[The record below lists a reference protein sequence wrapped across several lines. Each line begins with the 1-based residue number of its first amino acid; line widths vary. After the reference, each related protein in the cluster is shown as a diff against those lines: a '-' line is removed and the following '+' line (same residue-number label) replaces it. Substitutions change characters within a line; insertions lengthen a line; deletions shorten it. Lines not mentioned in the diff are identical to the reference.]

1 MKKRIVTICLVV
13 ALLATCFAGTYA
25 YLTDKD
31 AATNVMTLGN
41 VYIDQIEEER
51 DANGNLVPFTQAK
64 PAYPV
69 VGDIAWA
76 ADPITVGGGT
86 QKVFHEDL
94 KNVVDKFVYVKN
106 TGKSDAYVRTIIAVE
121 APGYDKEDW
130 IHLNVNA
137 SEGVSMSAL
146 NTVEING
153 VEYVYAV
160 FTYTDA
166 LAPNA
171 KTPVSLAQV
180 FLDSKATNEYCNAF
194 GDTWEILTLSQ
205 AVQSAGFADAAT
217 ALDEAFGAA
226 DADAVAEWFMG
237 FGAVVAAPE
246 SGATRPAGYNPVEK
260 GTNNVVG
267 ITVIDNSD
275 ENTNLRALYTG
286 DGKKV
291 NGTLTV
297 TDCYLDGT
305 YAMNV
310 IGDDTGD
317 LIVSDTAL
325 RGWVSYDGFVNASFT
340 NCTFAFNSNAELYN
354 NVRPYS
360 SVTFTRCDFDGTTF
374 WLDML
379 PDGATVTFVD
389 CTMDGVAITAAD
401 QITVTEGTAGA
412 VIVK

>member
-1 MKKRIVTICLVV
+1 MKKRIVTIALVA

-64 PAYPV
+64 PAYPA
-69 VGDIAWA
+69 VGEIAWA
-76 ADPITVGGGT
+76 DDAITVGGGN
-86 QKVFHEDL
+86 QKVFQEDL
-94 KNVVDKFVYVKN
+94 QNVVDKFVYVEN
-106 TGKSDAYVRTIIAVE
+106 TGKSDAYVRTIIAIE
-121 APGYDKEDW
+121 APGYDAENW
-130 IHLNVNA
+130 IHVNQNDTVGVTMTGW
-137 SEGVSMSAL
+137 SEVD
-146 NTVEING
+146 ING
-153 VEYVYAV
+153 VQFVYAV
-160 FTYTDA
+160 FTYTDE
-166 LAPNA
+166 LAPDA

-205 AVQSAGFADAAT
+205 AVQSAGFGDAAT
-217 ALDEAFGAA
+217 ALNAAFEAA
-226 DADAVAEWFMG
+226 DAAHVAEWFQG
-237 FGAVVAAPE
+237 YIAATPE
-246 SGATRPAGYNPVEK
+246 SGAVRPAGYNPVDA
-260 GTNNVVG
+260 GTNDVIG

-317 LIVSDTAL
+317 LVVSDTDL
-325 RGWVSYDGFVNASFT
+325 RGWVSYDGFQSASFT
-340 NCTFAFNSNAELYN
+340 NCTFATNSNAEFYN

-360 SVTFTRCDFDGTTF
+360 SVTFTNCDFDGTTF
-374 WLDML
+374 WLDKL
-379 PDGATVTFVD
+379 PEGATVTFEN
-389 CTMDGVAITAAD
+389 CTMNGVAVTAAD
-401 QITVTEGTAGA
+401 QITVIKGTAD
-412 VIVK
+412 VIVVK

>member
-1 MKKRIVTICLVV
+1 MKKRIVTIALVV

-51 DANGNLVPFTQAK
+51 DANGNLVPFEQAK
-64 PAYPV
+64 PAYPA
-69 VGDIAWA
+69 VGSIEWA
-76 ADPITVGGGT
+76 DQTITVGGSDA
-86 QKVFHEDL
+86 QKVFDEGL
-94 KNVVDKFVYVKN
+94 KNVVDKFVYVEN
-106 TGKSDAYVRTIIAVE
+106 TGKSDAYVRTIIAIE
-121 APGYDKEDW
+121 APGYDKENW
-130 IHLNVNA
+130 IHVNVNI
-137 SEGVSMSAL
+137 EGLTM
-146 NTVEING
+146 TEWTPVEING
-153 VEYVYAV
+153 AEFVYAV

-166 LAPNA
+166 LAPEA

-180 FLDSKATNEYCNAF
+180 FLNSAATNEYCNAF

-205 AVQSAGFADAAT
+205 AVQAAGFADAAT
-217 ALDEAFGAA
+217 ALNEAFGEPAA
-226 DADAVAEWFMG
+226 NVAEWFKG

-246 SGATRPAGYNPVEK
+246 SGAVRPAGYNPVDK

-340 NCTFAFNSNAELYN
+340 NCTFATNSNAEFYN

-360 SVTFTRCDFDGTTF
+360 SVTFTDCDFDGTTF

-389 CTMDGVAITAAD
+389 CTMEGVAITAAD
-401 QITVTEGTAGA
+401 QISVIEGTADA
-412 VIVK
+412 IIVK

>member
-1 MKKRIVTICLVV
+1 MKKRILTIALVV
-13 ALLATCFAGTYA
+13 ALLATCFAGTFA

-31 AATNVMTLGN
+31 AATNVMTLGS

-51 DANGNLVPFTQAK
+51 DANGNLVSFTQAK
-64 PAYPV
+64 PAYPA
-69 VGDIAWA
+69 VGSIEWA

-86 QKVFHEDL
+86 QKVFHDGL
-94 KNVVDKFVYVKN
+94 KNVVDKFVYVEN
-106 TGKSDAYVRTIIAVE
+106 TGKSAAYVRTIIAIE
-121 APGYDKEDW
+121 APGYDAENW
-130 IHLNVNA
+130 IHVNFNNTN
-137 SEGVSMSAL
+137 GVTMT
-146 NTVEING
+146 NWTPVDING
-153 VEYVYAV
+153 VEFVYAV
-160 FTYTDA
+160 FTYTDE

-180 FLDSKATNEYCNAF
+180 FLDSEATNEYCNAF

-205 AVQSAGFADAAT
+205 AVQADGFADAET
-217 ALDEAFGAA
+217 ALNEAFGNPA
-226 DADAVAEWFMG
+226 DKVAEWFVD
-237 FGAVVAAPE
+237 FETVVAAPAP
-246 SGATRPAGYNPVEK
+246 GAVRPAGYNPVEK

-275 ENTNLRALYTG
+275 EGTNLRALYTG
-286 DGKKV
+286 DGKKI

-317 LIVSDTAL
+317 LVVSDTAL

-340 NCTFAFNSNAELYN
+340 NCTFAANTNEAIYN

-379 PDGATVTFVD
+379 PDGATVTFEN
-389 CTMDGVAITAAD
+389 CTMNGVAITAAD
-401 QITVTEGTAGA
+401 QITVSEGTADA
-412 VIVK
+412 IIVK

>member
-1 MKKRIVTICLVV
+1 MKKRILTIALVV

-51 DANGNLVPFTQAK
+51 NEEGKLVPFTQVK
-64 PAYPV
+64 PAYPA
-69 VGDIAWA
+69 VGDIEWA
-76 ADPITVGGGT
+76 NGTITVGGGT
-86 QKVFHEDL
+86 QKVFHEGL
-94 KNVVDKFVYVKN
+94 KNVVDKFVYVEN
-106 TGKSDAYVRTIIAVE
+106 TGKSDAYVRTIIAIE
-121 APGYDKEDW
+121 APEYDPNDL
-130 IHLNVNA
+130 IHVNVNNTN
-137 SEGVSMSAL
+137 GVTMTTWAP
-146 NTVEING
+146 VDING
-153 VEYVYAV
+153 VQFVYAV
-160 FTYTDA
+160 FTYTNA

-180 FLDSKATNEYCNAF
+180 FLDSKATNDYCNAF

-205 AVQSAGFADAAT
+205 AVQSAGFDGAAT

-226 DADAVAEWFMG
+226 DAANVAEWFAG
-237 FGAVVAAPE
+237 FETVVAAPE

-260 GTNNVVG
+260 GTNDVVG

-275 ENTNLRALYTG
+275 EKTNLRALYTG

-317 LIVSDTAL
+317 LVVSDTAL

-340 NCTFAFNSNAELYN
+340 NCTFAQNSNAEFYN

-360 SVTFTRCDFDGTTF
+360 TVTFTRCDFDGTTF

-379 PDGATVTFVD
+379 PDGATVTFED
-389 CTMDGVAITAAD
+389 CTMNDVAITDAS
-401 QITVTEGTAGA
+401 QITVTEGTADA
-412 VIVK
+412 IIIK

>member
-1 MKKRIVTICLVV
+1 MKKRIVTIALVA

-51 DANGNLVPFTQAK
+51 DADGNLVSFTQAK
-64 PAYPV
+64 PAYPA
-69 VGDIAWA
+69 VGSIEWA
-76 ADPITVGGGT
+76 EEPITVGGGT
-86 QKVFHEDL
+86 QKVFHEGL
-94 KNVVDKFVYVKN
+94 KNVVDKFVYVEN
-106 TGKSDAYVRTIIAVE
+106 TGKSDAYVRTIIAIE
-121 APGYDKEDW
+121 APGYDAEDW
-130 IHLNVNA
+130 IHINVNA
-137 SEGVSMSAL
+137 TEGLTMTPLAPVD
-146 NTVEING
+146 ING
-153 VEYVYAV
+153 VQYVYAI

-166 LAPNA
+166 LAPKA

-180 FLDSKATNEYCNAF
+180 FLDSAATNDYCNAF

-217 ALDEAFGAA
+217 ALNEAFGAA
-226 DADAVAEWFMG
+226 DAANVAEWFKG

-246 SGATRPAGYNPVEK
+246 SGAVRPAGYNPIEK
-260 GTNNVVG
+260 GTNDVVG
-267 ITVIDNSD
+267 ITVIDDSD
-275 ENTNLRALYTG
+275 ETTNLRALYTG
-286 DGKKV
+286 DGKKI

-317 LIVSDTAL
+317 LVVSDTAL
-325 RGWVSYDGFVNASFT
+325 RGWVSYDGFKSASFA
-340 NCTFAFNSNAELYN
+340 NCTFAANSNKEVYN

-360 SVTFTRCDFDGTTF
+360 SVTFTRCDFDGTAF

-379 PDGATVTFVD
+379 PEGATVTFVD
-389 CTMDGVAITAAD
+389 CTMNGVAITAAE
-401 QITVTEGTAGA
+401 QINVTEGTADA
-412 VIVK
+412 IIVK

>member
-1 MKKRIVTICLVV
+1 MKKRIVTIALVV

-51 DANGNLVPFTQAK
+51 DANGNLVPFEQAK
-64 PAYPV
+64 PAYPA
-69 VGDIAWA
+69 VGSIEWADQTIA
-76 ADPITVGGGT
+76 VGGSDA
-86 QKVFHEDL
+86 QKVFDEGL
-94 KNVVDKFVYVKN
+94 KNVVDKFVYVEN
-106 TGKSDAYVRTIIAVE
+106 IGKSDAYVRTIIAIE
-121 APGYDKEDW
+121 APGYDKENW
-130 IHLNVNA
+130 IHVNVNI
-137 SEGVSMSAL
+137 EGLTM
-146 NTVEING
+146 TEWTPVEING
-153 VEYVYAV
+153 AEFVYAV

-166 LAPNA
+166 LAPEA

-180 FLDSKATNEYCNAF
+180 FLNSAATNEYCNAF

-205 AVQSAGFADAAT
+205 AVQAAGFADAAT
-217 ALDEAFGAA
+217 ALNEAFGEPAA
-226 DADAVAEWFMG
+226 NVAEWFKG

-246 SGATRPAGYNPVEK
+246 SGAVRPAGYNPVDK

-340 NCTFAFNSNAELYN
+340 NCTFATNSNAEFYN

-360 SVTFTRCDFDGTTF
+360 SVTFTDCDFDGTTF

-389 CTMDGVAITAAD
+389 CTMNGVAITAAD
-401 QITVTEGTAGA
+401 QISVIEGTADA
-412 VIVK
+412 IIVK

>member
-1 MKKRIVTICLVV
+1 MKKRIVTIALVI

-51 DANGNLVPFTQAK
+51 DADGNLVPFTQAK
-64 PAYPV
+64 PAYPA
-69 VGDIAWA
+69 VGETEWA
-76 ADPITVGGGT
+76 EDAITVGGGN

-94 KNVVDKFVYVKN
+94 QNVVDKFVYVKN
-106 TGKSDAYVRTIIAVE
+106 TGKSDAYVRTIIAIE
-121 APGYDKEDW
+121 APGYDAEDW
-130 IHLNVNA
+130 IHVNVND
-137 SEGVSMSAL
+137 SVGVSVTGWE
-146 NTVEING
+146 NVDING
-153 VEYVYAV
+153 VQFVYAV

-166 LAPNA
+166 LTPNA

-180 FLDSKATNEYCNAF
+180 FLDSEATNEYCNAF
-194 GDTWEILTLSQ
+194 GNTWEILTLSQ
-205 AVQSAGFADAAT
+205 AVQSAGFTDAETALNAAFEAADAANV
-217 ALDEAFGAA
+217 AKWFQGYIAA
-226 DADAVAEWFMG
+226 T
-237 FGAVVAAPE
+237 PE
-246 SGATRPAGYNPVEK
+246 SGAVRPAGYNPVDK

-325 RGWVSYDGFVNASFT
+325 RGWVSYDGFKSASFT
-340 NCTFAFNSNAELYN
+340 NCTFGANSNKEVYN

-360 SVTFTRCDFDGTTF
+360 TVTFTRCDFVDTTF

-379 PDGATVTFVD
+379 PEGATVTFVD
-389 CTMDGVAITAAD
+389 CTMNGVAITAAD
-401 QITVTEGTAGA
+401 QINVTEGTADA
-412 VIVK
+412 VIIK